1 MNGDGI
7 ITAYYSCPFG
17 RLTSAVDERTGGVTQ
32 LLPEYLPDVTSNL
45 RDESQAYCEVSHTA
59 LQTLFRWLDEYF
71 AGHRPDPCDLPLS
84 PAGTAFQHAVWDIL
98 LTIPYGETFSYGKIA
113 KMIADERGIV
123 RMSAQAVGG
132 AVRRNPIA
140 IVIPCHRVIGADG
153 SLVGFGGGT
162 EMLPVKRWLLTHENA
177 AGWHENRIKKT
188 KIKTGEGGAL

>member
-17 RLTSAVDERTGGVTQ
+17 RLTAAVDERTGGVTQ
-32 LLPEYLPDVTSNL
+32 LLPEYLPDFPDSL
-45 RDESQAYCEVSHTA
+45 RGERPTDREASHSA
-59 LQTLFRWLDEYF
+59 LQTLFRWLDGYF
-71 AGHRPDPCDLPLS
+71 AGSRPDPRDLPLS
-84 PAGTAFQHAVWDIL
+84 PVGTEFQHAVWDIL

-113 KMIADERGIV
+113 KMIADARGIG

-132 AVRRNPIA
+132 AVSKNPIA

-162 EMLPVKRWLLTHENA
+162 EMLPLKEWLLTHEHA
-177 AGWHENRIKKT
+177 RFRRT
-188 KIKTGEGGAL
+188 

>member
-17 RLTSAVDERTGGVTQ
+17 RLTAAVDESTGGVTQ
-32 LLPEYLPDVTSNL
+32 LLPEYLPDFPDSL
-45 RDESQAYCEVSHTA
+45 RGERPAAGEAPHSA
-59 LQTLFRWLDEYF
+59 LQTLFRWLDGYF
-71 AGHRPDPCDLPLS
+71 AGSRPDPRDLPLS
-84 PAGTAFQHAVWDIL
+84 PAGTVFQHAVWDIL

-113 KMIADERGIV
+113 KMIADGRGIG

-132 AVRRNPIA
+132 AVSKNPIA

-162 EMLPVKRWLLTHENA
+162 EMLPVKEWLLTHEGA

-188 KIKTGEGGAL
+188 KIKTVEGGAL